1 MLWRSALLY
10 YKSHGN
16 IHIFMWLSYFV
27 AEKKRTPY
35 SLLSGKKYIKK
46 IRLKLDLEFHTAT
59 CNKGGV

>member
-1 MLWRSALLY
+1 
-10 YKSHGN
+10 
-16 IHIFMWLSYFV
+16 MWLSYFV